1 MLGSRTMFS
10 VFQCFAL
17 FSVVFAV
24 NAVPTNN
31 RHSTVLAPTDGN
43 VCFVLHSFF
52 RFSFH
57 VCQCWFVWFCES
69 LCGCVCL
76 SLCQWSPYDVPG
88 FSSFARLHLVPVT
101 AATPQRN
108 RHNVVADA
116 VLTFLEQAQGQGQGG
131 RRAGAF
137 RFLRTRAAVGAA
149 TRAGAAGGAAAG
161 VSAGVGSDD
170 LPGTEHFD
178 PQSGTMFVFV

>member
-1 MLGSRTMFS
+1 MF
-10 VFQCFAL
+10 CFTL
-17 FSVVFAV
+17 FF
-24 NAVPTNN
+24 
-31 RHSTVLAPTDGN
+31 
-43 VCFVLHSFF
+43 SFF
-52 RFSFH
+52 FSC
-57 VCQCWFVWFCES
+57 VSCWFVWFCES